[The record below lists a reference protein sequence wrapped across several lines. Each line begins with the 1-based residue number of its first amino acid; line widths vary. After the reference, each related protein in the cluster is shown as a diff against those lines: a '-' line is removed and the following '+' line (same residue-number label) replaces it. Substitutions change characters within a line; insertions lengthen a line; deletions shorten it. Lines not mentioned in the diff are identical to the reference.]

1 MIDVIIQFFINHLS
15 ELISGTIGGIIGSG
29 ITISW
34 NKYIS
39 NKKTSQ
45 NNKNINNSQITQSVN
60 Q

>member
-1 MIDVIIQFFINHLS
+1 MINVIIQFLINHLS
-15 ELISGTIGGIIGSG
+15 ELISGTIGGIVGSG
-29 ITISW
+29 ITLSW

-39 NKKTSQ
+39 NKQNSQ